1 MDVFLGGDD
10 SSDSKV
16 SDSLAPTDEF
26 SNESTKLSSI
36 PNEETSSETAKKASI
51 TKPEGKPI
59 VKSASSRVITADTT
73 HMHIEPSHIIEYEW
87 PVKSGERFFIQEQ
100 IAELLD
106 VKSFK
111 RKYPDLSRHTVEMNE
126 REHLLANYKLASVIN
141 EHQMHGLT
149 ALRAI
154 EVHELMAAD
163 YPAIYSEYQRAAAD
177 KVKLQMAEQQK
188 QLDAI
193 KFDTKKLEEL
203 RKNAVQSAA
212 EYNAEMNSIKKI
224 ERRHF
229 WDIQTSIIQSPK
241 NRWRRLTSEATR
253 PGPYPVA
260 LISGQ
265 FHQHYKKFS
274 PEELRRLPLGTILD
288 YEYLLPPKRGTSP
301 PPVIVHDEELLS
313 PLSNEADQDTL
324 PTLQSAEDSQTGAT
338 GDDSKTQSGNENRCS
353 ICGVTNSAQM
363 LSCATCST
371 KVHPD
376 CAGLP
381 ERVVNVALNYMWSC
395 IECKK
400 CTVCEKPDNEDA
412 MMFCDRCDRGYHTF
426 CVGLSAP
433 PTGTWVCTNFCADQT
448 IQSKCNKCSGTTRKE
463 MGSRKSSRS
472 RLCECSSVAA

>member
-1 MDVFLGGDD
+1 MLFHVVYSCKTFFEIVYIGCDISMPTTDFIRKMEVFLGGDE

-16 SDSLAPTDEF
+16 SDSVAPTDEF
-26 SNESTKLSSI
+26 SNESTKLSSN
-36 PNEETSSETAKKASI
+36 PNEETNSEVVKKASI
-51 TKPEGKPI
+51 SKSEGKPM

-87 PVKSGERFFIQEQ
+87 PIKSGERFFIQEQ

-188 QLDAI
+188 QLDAVSDNHLRDFSALLPLDAEMHGLTALRAIEVHELMAADYPAIYSEYQRAAADKVKLQMAEQQKQLDAI

-203 RKNAVQSAA
+203 RKNAVRSAA
-212 EYNAEMNSIKKI
+212 EFNAEMNAIKKV

-241 NRWRRLTSEATR
+241 NRWRRCIPEVTR

-265 FHQHYKKFS
+265 FHEHYKRYS
-274 PEELRRLPLGTILD
+274 SAELRRLPLSTVLD

-301 PPVIVHDEELLS
+301 PPVVVHDEELLS
-313 PLSNEADQDTL
+313 PLPNEGDQDAL
-324 PTLQSAEDSQTGAT
+324 PSLQSTEDG
-338 GDDSKTQSGNENRCS
+338 QSGAEEDTKKQVS
-353 ICGVTNSAQM
+353 ITLA
-363 LSCATCST
+363 
-371 KVHPD
+371 
-376 CAGLP
+376 
-381 ERVVNVALNYMWSC
+381 
-395 IECKK
+395 
-400 CTVCEKPDNEDA
+400 
-412 MMFCDRCDRGYHTF
+412 
-426 CVGLSAP
+426 
-433 PTGTWVCTNFCADQT
+433 
-448 IQSKCNKCSGTTRKE
+448 
-463 MGSRKSSRS
+463 
-472 RLCECSSVAA
+472 